1 MFKYVSE
8 RHVIDFI
15 VNFEHIFAPCSSISI
30 VNFEHVIASWE
41 RCAYKSARDM
51 GLFVEI
57 VKD

>member
-1 MFKYVSE
+1 MFQND
-8 RHVIDFI
+8 VIDFI
-15 VNFEHIFAPCSSISI
+15 VNCEYIFAPCSSISL
-30 VNFEHVIASWE
+30 VNVEHVIASWE

>member
-1 MFKYVSE
+1 MFQND
-8 RHVIDFI
+8 VIDFI
-15 VNFEHIFAPCSSISI
+15 VNFEHIFVPCSSISI

-41 RCAYKSARDM
+41 KCAYKSARDM